1 MLLTTKTFVPFLLA
15 AICLLA
21 AFPLTSR
28 AKELLPG
35 LSKVVLPNGLNAIVK
50 ESHRAPVVAVQVWVK
65 AGSAYETD
73 KEAGITHLIEH
84 MIFKG
89 TKKRGPGELARA
101 IESVGGTIN
110 AYTSVDYTVYHCV
123 VPKQYLDTALDILSD
138 AVFHSTFD
146 SKELEREKKVV
157 LEEMRMR
164 EDSPQ
169 ARLYRMLMETAY
181 KVYPYR
187 RPVIGYPETVKSF
200 TRQDI
205 LDYMARR
212 YRPALMSVVVA
223 GDVESNR
230 ALSLIRD
237 TFGGA
242 EAIAAEP
249 SQEPSE
255 PAQEKPRLS
264 AEAMDINEGYL
275 AIAFSGIPDFNGPDV
290 PAIDV
295 LAALLGRGDSS
306 RLAQALKERLQLV
319 HSIDASAFTPAG
331 PGLFE
336 VTATLDPGNIQPAL
350 SQILKEIYRLQ
361 NEQVLDE
368 ELEKAK
374 IQVETGFVYSQETME
389 GEARKLGLFQTMA
402 GDPAAERIYLER
414 IRKVSAEDIQR
425 VARKYLGRKNF
436 SVSLIAPEGHIP
448 ALTVDDLGITAQ
460 EAELEASG
468 IEAGGAGI
476 LVRPVRRFT
485 LTNGLTVLILE
496 APEVPTVAVRLVF
509 PGGVR
514 YERPKNNGLF
524 NFLARAWTKG
534 TDSHSALGISEMI
547 DGMGGSI
554 SGFSGQNTFGLQGRF
569 LTQNLEKGL
578 GLFTE
583 IVLTPTFP
591 TNEVEKLRQL
601 IIARIRQQEDYLPGV
616 AIREFNRLL
625 FSPHPYGMNP
635 LGTVETIKT
644 LTAADLQKAY
654 KDYAVPERGVLSIV
668 GDVNTDEVISEIKT
682 LFGGWQAE
690 TDFVLPTP
698 PAPEPLDSPRFL
710 NLKREKQQD
719 HIVLG
724 FPGTTIS
731 SPERYSLE
739 VLNAILSGQGGR
751 LFTDL
756 RDKKSLAYSVT
767 SFLGLGLDY
776 GSFAFYIACA
786 PEKKSRAQKA
796 LWKEIYQILDE
807 PVGNDEL
814 ERAKKWLIGR
824 YEIGLQTNG
833 AQAMDMALNEL
844 YGLGYNYSSEYIK
857 QIGKVTSDQVMD
869 AAKKFLNTEA
879 YVLVIVGP

>member
-1 MLLTTKTFVPFLLA
+1 MLLTTKTFIPFLLT
-15 AICLLA
+15 AICLLM
-21 AFPLTSR
+21 AFPLTSK

-35 LSKVVLPNGLNAIVK
+35 LNKVVLPNGLTAIVK

-65 AGSAYETD
+65 AGSVYETD

-89 TKKRGPGELARA
+89 TEKRGPGELART

-123 VPKQYLDTALDILSD
+123 VPKQYLDTALDVLSD
-138 AVFHSTFD
+138 SIFHSTFED
-146 SKELEREKKVV
+146 KELEREKKVV
-157 LEEMRMR
+157 LEEIRMR
-164 EDSPQ
+164 EDNPQ
-169 ARLYRMLMETAY
+169 ARLYKMLMETAY

-205 LDYMARR
+205 LNYMARR

-223 GDVESNR
+223 GDIEPTR

-237 TFGGA
+237 TFGTA
-242 EAIAAEP
+242 KAIAAEP
-249 SQEPSE
+249 VQEPSE
-255 PAQEKPRLS
+255 PIQEKPRLS
-264 AEAMDINEGYL
+264 TETMDINEGYL
-275 AIAFSGIPDFNGPDV
+275 AITFSGIPDFNSPDV

-306 RLAQALKERLQLV
+306 RLTQALKERLQLV

-336 VTATLDPGNIQPAL
+336 VTATLDSENIQPAL

-368 ELEKAK
+368 ELQKAK

-402 GDPAAERIYLER
+402 GDPAAEKTYLEG

-425 VARKYLGRKNF
+425 IARKYLGRKNF
-436 SVSLIAPEGHIP
+436 SVCLIAPEGHVP
-448 ALTVDDLGITAQ
+448 AFSTEDLGVMAQ

-468 IEAGGAGI
+468 IEAGGTGI
-476 LVRPVRRFT
+476 LVRPVRRLT
-485 LTNGLTVLILE
+485 LPNGLTVLVLE

-509 PGGVR
+509 PGGIR
-514 YERPKNNGLF
+514 YERHKDNGIF
-524 NFLARAWTKG
+524 NFLARTWTKG

-547 DGMGGSI
+547 DGMGGNI
-554 SGFSGQNTFGLQGRF
+554 NGFSGQNTFGLQGRF
-569 LTQNLEKGL
+569 LAQNLEKGL

-583 IVLTPTFP
+583 IALTPTFP
-591 TNEVEKLRQL
+591 TNEVEKVRQL
-601 IIARIRQQEDYLPGV
+601 IIAQIRQQEDYLPGV

-635 LGTVETIKT
+635 LGTVETVKA
-644 LTAADLQKAY
+644 LTAADLQKVY
-654 KDYAVPERGVLSIV
+654 KEYAVPERGVLSIV

-682 LFGGWQAE
+682 LFGGWQVE

-731 SPERYSLE
+731 SPERYPLE

-751 LFTDL
+751 LFIDL
-756 RDKKSLAYSVT
+756 RDKESLAYSVT

-776 GSFAFYIACA
+776 GSFAFYVACA
-786 PEKKSRAQKA
+786 PEKKNKAQKA
-796 LWKEIYQILDE
+796 LWKEIYRVLEE
-807 PVGNDEL
+807 PVDDAEL
-814 ERAKKWLIGR
+814 ERAKKWLIGK

-844 YGLGYNYSSEYIK
+844 YGLGYNYPSEYIK
-857 QIGKVTSDQVMD
+857 QIEKVTSAQVMD